1 MTATRTFL
9 AKLVKAWP
17 ALPYLSLGA
26 WLASVYIASSGT
38 AWLSDTEMNGG
49 NLSTLHIS
57 TLLGAGAVMLVATF
71 AAPVAKQWMERP
83 AVSLAAGIA

>member
-26 WLASVYIASSGT
+26 WLASICIASSGT
-38 AWLSDTEMNGG
+38 AWLSDTEVDGA
-49 NLSTLHIS
+49 NLSSLYIYAS
-57 TLLGAGAVMLVATF
+57 LAAGVVLLAATF
-71 AAPVAKQWMERP
+71 AAPRVQEALR
-83 AVSLAAGIA
+83 